1 MTRSFDHL
9 VRAAAVA
16 MACMLSSA
24 VQAQSPGFPSKPIR
38 LIVPQPPGG
47 TADTVGRVLAEF
59 MGQDLGE
66 QIIVDNRPGASSSIG
81 MEAAA
86 RSAPDGYTLIV
97 ASSTGLVVN
106 PLMMQVRFDPLK
118 DFEPVGLVSEGTVL
132 MVANPEFPAKD
143 LRDVV
148 ALARKRPDEIAYATW
163 GLASP
168 AAVCMQMIVAATGI
182 RMNQVPY
189 KGGSPL
195 VADMVAG
202 HIKVGFADSTSAFGP
217 IQSGKLKALA
227 SCAGPSEVIPGVPS
241 FKDQGIDYDFL
252 WRTFLLAPA
261 GTPQPVLERLNQAF
275 RQALARPE
283 AAARLKDAGT
293 NPMPTQPPMVDLKPI
308 IERDTILLKKIL
320 GETNAK
326 ATSQ

>member
-16 MACMLSSA
+16 MACVLSSA
-24 VQAQSPGFPSKPIR
+24 VQAQSSGYPIKPIR

-227 SCAGPSEVIPGVPS
+227 SCAGPSEVIPDVPS

-261 GTPQPVLERLNQAF
+261 GTPQPVQERLNQAF